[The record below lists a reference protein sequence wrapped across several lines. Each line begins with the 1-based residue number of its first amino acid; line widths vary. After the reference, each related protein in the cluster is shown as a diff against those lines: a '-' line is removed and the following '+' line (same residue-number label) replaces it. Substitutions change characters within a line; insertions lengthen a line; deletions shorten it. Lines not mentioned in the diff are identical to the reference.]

1 MSMTPTRIRLQGS
14 QWDALAPHRGD
25 GLLMS
30 ATLTP
35 PTAAV
40 ARADPTDRLNDYRD
54 ALRYYLALPN
64 AVIDRILFVDNS
76 NSDLEPLAT
85 LVRSL
90 AHGKDVELI
99 SFQGNDH
106 PHQLGKAYGEFKLM
120 DYGLANTTLFG
131 PQDRIWK
138 TTGRLKILNLAEI
151 QQQGEKQPFDVLCDL
166 HNVPWVG
173 SGKWRHHHNMDL
185 RVFAFRK
192 AAYDAVF
199 RDLWLTH
206 PIGLDAEF
214 MYHRMR
220 QGQPGLRIVPRFPV
234 QARLQGISGRHQRDY
249 LSSSQRTKDTVRAVT
264 RKVTPWLW
272 L

>member
-1 MSMTPTRIRLQGS
+1 MTPNIVRIQGS
-14 QWDALAPHRGD
+14 QWSSRAPHHGD

-40 ARADPTDRLNDYRD
+40 ARADPTDRLHDYLN
-54 ALRYYLALPN
+54 ALRFYLCLPSS
-64 AVIDRILFVDNS
+64 VIDRILFVDNS
-76 NSDLEPLAT
+76 NTSLEPLVT
-85 LVRSL
+85 LVQSL
-90 AHGKDVELI
+90 DHDKNVEFI

-131 PQDRIWK
+131 PQTRVWK

-151 QQQGEKQPFDVLCDL
+151 KEKSEKRPFDVLCDL

-192 AAYDAVF
+192 AAYDTVF
-199 RDLWLTH
+199 RDLWRIH
-206 PIGLDAEF
+206 PVGLDAEF

-234 QARLQGISGRHQRDY
+234 QARLQGVSGRHQRDY
-249 LSSSQRTKDTVRAVT
+249 LSSSQRTKDTVRAMT
-264 RKVTPWLW
+264 RRVTPWLW